1 MSETLRQY
9 ILTDATGKKFPVDA
23 VSIYHAKS
31 MALVLGAKKPF
42 KQ

>member
-1 MSETLRQY
+1 MEKTKRY

-31 MALVLGAKKPF
+31 MALTLGAVKPF
-42 KQ
+42 K